1 MRLPAKAGLHDE
13 IIRVSIEIGAEA
25 GEEGLTMRAIASRLG
40 MSSTGIYQHFD
51 SKASILREIRF
62 HGVGMLLEA
71 LTRGTAGVAADGVA
85 SSDGATRA
93 PEHQLRSMAH
103 AYLAF
108 ARANPWLYR
117 LLFDEEELDW
127 STLSSEE
134 MMRALGP
141 IVAARTTIAAGI
153 ERGSLRSDLD
163 VDHSALL
170 IWASLHGLASLLL
183 SGRLSEGHVAFPV
196 SDLGRFVEAFVD
208 NLMRSFAP

>member
-71 LTRGTAGVAADGVA
+71 LTRGTASTQDDAA
-85 SSDGATRA
+85 SDGASTA

-103 AYLAF
+103 AYLGF

-134 MMRALGP
+134 MRRALGP
-141 IVAARTTIAAGI
+141 IVVTRETIAAGI
-153 ERGSLRSDLD
+153 ARSSLRSDLD

-183 SGRLSEGHVAFPV
+183 SGRLSEGHAAFPV
-196 SDLGRFVEAFVD
+196 ADLGRFVEAFVD